1 MNKIEE
7 ILKNN
12 LEKYLPINLS
22 TIGGLNAL
30 KESRKDILTSKFL
43 DLVLNIIV
51 DEVELGDREKISFIT
66 DFFSDGLKNNLDE
79 ITVREAV
86 LTLCNNPEKLSGCFT
101 TLLELLKDQGRNS
114 FLKSQYL
121 LAAFQIAT
129 YNKAKKHY
137 LIGYLLEEDEL
148 DDQNYFSHY
157 VKILGLSYSFFQ
169 DESIFER
176 LTDVMNTS
184 VDNDGLYEVGMGYL
198 GKGISAISHTDAYYS
213 FTKAKSY
220 FNKVDFSTHTDAY
233 CIDLILEIL
242 LSYVNKSSA
251 KEQHI
256 HDTLNKIE
264 NTIRLSLGWHRIDAA
279 LPWASARNTEI
290 INWYQLVSVL
300 KNSMVA
306 LEEISWFDPKI
317 VIENYLLQI
326 YNCNRTLLKKEA
338 GKGVDHLIQPLVQ
351 MKFNQQETY
360 VYLLDKWISSQP
372 QNELWADAGKLR
384 QDIAD
389 YKRSTSLG
397 KDEGTAEETTLTVPF
412 IERVPTE
419 KRSQFKEFARE
430 YMISDF
436 NNTSYNLKEIFEK
449 IVTELE
455 VIESFRIHKIGS
467 NFRKHVYN
475 TLKFLESRM
484 DATRGNISAVAYL
497 FEKHQRED
505 ALQKDYYLYMGAV
518 PSNGKIDVEVK
529 DIAGGRADVVINH
542 IDHQFVF
549 EVKREL
555 HNSSFEN
562 IRKQYLGQASEYQNT
577 GPKLGGL
584 LVLDL
589 TNNKGS
595 IGAIEDNVKLEL
607 INDEAGKPVRAVL
620 VVKVVGNRT
629 TPSHIRLNEE

>member
-1 MNKIEE
+1 MNKIEK
-7 ILKNN
+7 ILINN
-12 LEKYLPINLS
+12 LEKNLPIKLS
-22 TIGGLNAL
+22 TIGGLDGL
-30 KESRKDILTSKFL
+30 KENRKDILTSKFL
-43 DLVLNIIV
+43 DIVLNVIV

-66 DFFSDGLKNNLDE
+66 DFFSDGLKNNFDE

-101 TLLELLKDQGRNS
+101 TLLELLKDKDRNS

-137 LIGYLLEEDEL
+137 LIGYLLEEEEL
-148 DDQNYFSHY
+148 DDKNYFSHY
-157 VKILGLSYSFFQ
+157 VKILGLSYSFFN

-176 LTDVMNTS
+176 LTDVMDTS
-184 VDNDGLYEVGMGYL
+184 VDEDGLYEVGMGYL
-198 GKGISAISHTDAYYS
+198 GKGISAISRADAYYS

-220 FNKVDFSTHTDAY
+220 FNKVDSSIHTDAY

-242 LSYVNKSSA
+242 LSYANKSA
-251 KEQHI
+251 KEEQV

-264 NTIRLSLGWHRIDAA
+264 NIIRLSSGWHSVNAS
-279 LPWASARNTEI
+279 LPWASARNAEI
-290 INWYQLVSVL
+290 INWYQLVNVL
-300 KNSMVA
+300 KNSMAA
-306 LEEISWFDPKI
+306 LEEISWFDPKV

-326 YNCNRTLLKKEA
+326 YNCNRTLLKKDA

-351 MKFNQQETY
+351 MKFNQQEIY
-360 VYLLDKWISSQP
+360 VYLLDRWISSQP
-372 QNELWADAGKLR
+372 QNDLWADAGKLR

-389 YKRSTSLG
+389 YKRSASLG
-397 KDEGTAEETTLTVPF
+397 KDEGTAEEITSTVPF
-412 IERVPTE
+412 SERIPIE
-419 KRSQFKEFARE
+419 KRKQFKEFARE

-436 NNTSYNLKEIFEK
+436 NNTSYNLIEVFEK
-449 IVTELE
+449 IVTDLE
-455 VIESFRIHKIGS
+455 VIESFKNNAIGS

-484 DATRGNISAVAYL
+484 DATKGNISAVSYL
-497 FEKHQRED
+497 FEKDQKED
-505 ALQKDYYLYMGAV
+505 ALQNDYYIYMGAV
-518 PSNGKIDVEVK
+518 PSDGKINIEVNNV
-529 DIAGGRADVVINH
+529 AGGRADVVFNH

-555 HNSSFEN
+555 SNSSFEN

-595 IGAIEDNVKLEL
+595 IGAIEDNVKLEF
-607 INDEAGKPVRAVL
+607 IHDPAGKPVRAIL
-620 VVKVVGNRT
+620 VIKVVGNRT
-629 TPSHIRLNEE
+629 TPSHIKLNEE

>member
-7 ILKNN
+7 ILINN
-12 LEKYLPINLS
+12 LEKDIPISLS
-22 TIGGLNAL
+22 TIGGLDGL
-30 KESRKDILTSKFL
+30 QESRKEILTSKFL
-43 DLVLNIIV
+43 DIVLNIIV
-51 DEVELGDREKISFIT
+51 DEVELTDREKISFIT
-66 DFFSDGLKNNLDE
+66 DFFSDGLKSNLDE

-86 LTLCNNPEKLSGCFT
+86 VTLCNNPEKLSGCFN
-101 TLLELLKDQGRNS
+101 TLLDLLKDRGRNS

-184 VDNDGLYEVGMGYL
+184 VDDDGLYEVGMGYL
-198 GKGISAISHTDAYYS
+198 GKGISAISHEDAYYS
-213 FTKAKSY
+213 FNKAQSY
-220 FNKVDFSTHTDAY
+220 FKKVDSSTNTDAY

-242 LSYVNKSSA
+242 LSYANKSVKA
-251 KEQHI
+251 EQI
-256 HDTLNKIE
+256 HDSLNKIE
-264 NTIRLSLGWHRIDAA
+264 NTIRLSSGWHRVDSS
-279 LPWASARNTEI
+279 LPWASARNVEI

-300 KNSMVA
+300 KISIAA

-338 GKGVDHLIQPLVQ
+338 GEGVDHLIQPLIQ

-372 QNELWADAGKLR
+372 QHELWSDARKLR

-389 YKRSTSLG
+389 YKRSPYVG
-397 KDEGTAEETTLTVPF
+397 KDVGTAEIATSTVPF
-412 IERVPTE
+412 IERVPNE
-419 KRSQFKEFARE
+419 RRSHFIDFARE
-430 YMISDF
+430 YMSSDF
-436 NNTSYNLKEIFEK
+436 NNTSYNLKKIFEK
-449 IVTELE
+449 IIAELE
-455 VIESFRIHKIGS
+455 IIDSFRDQAIGL
-467 NFRKHVYN
+467 NFKMHVYN

-484 DATRGNISAVAYL
+484 DATKGNISAVAYL
-497 FEKHQRED
+497 FEKDQKEN
-505 ALQKDYYLYMGAV
+505 ALQNDYYQYMGAA
-518 PSNGKIDVEVK
+518 PSNGNIKIEVNN
-529 DIAGGRADVVINH
+529 IGGGRADVVFNH

-555 HNSSFEN
+555 SNSSFKN

-589 TNNKGS
+589 TNNKGG
-595 IGAIEDNVKLEL
+595 IGAIEDNVKLEF
-607 INDEAGKPVRAVL
+607 INDKAGKPIRAVL
-620 VVKVVGNRT
+620 VIKVVGNRT
-629 TPSHIRLNEE
+629 TPSHIKLIES

>member
-7 ILKNN
+7 ILINN
-12 LEKYLPINLS
+12 LEKDLPISLS
-22 TIGGLNAL
+22 TIGGLDGL

-43 DLVLNIIV
+43 DIVLNMIV

-86 LTLCNNPEKLSGCFT
+86 LTLCNNPEKLSGCFN
-101 TLLELLKDQGRNS
+101 TLLDLLKDQDRNS

-137 LIGYLLEEDEL
+137 LIGCLLEEDEL

-176 LTDVMNTS
+176 LTDVMHTS
-184 VDNDGLYEVGMGYL
+184 VDDDGLFEVGMGYL
-198 GKGISAISHTDAYYS
+198 RKGISAISHADAYYS

-220 FNKVDFSTHTDAY
+220 FNKVDSSTHTDAY

-242 LSYVNKSSA
+242 LSYANKSA
-251 KEQHI
+251 KEEQI

-264 NTIRLSLGWHRIDAA
+264 NTIRLSSGWHRVDAS
-279 LPWASARNTEI
+279 LPWASARNAEI

-300 KNSMVA
+300 KNSMAA

-326 YNCNRTLLKKEA
+326 YNCNRTLLKKET

-372 QNELWADAGKLR
+372 KHELWANAGKLR

-389 YKRSTSLG
+389 YKRSSSLG
-397 KDEGTAEETTLTVPF
+397 KDEGTAEITTSTVPF
-412 IERVPTE
+412 IERIPTE
-419 KRSQFKEFARE
+419 KRSQFKEFAKE
-430 YMISDF
+430 YMISEF
-436 NNTSYNLKEIFEK
+436 NNTSYNLIKIFEK

-455 VIESFRIHKIGS
+455 VIESFRNHVIGS

-484 DATRGNISAVAYL
+484 DATRGNISAVTYL
-497 FEKHQRED
+497 FEKDQKED
-505 ALQKDYYLYMGAV
+505 ALQNDYYLYMGAA
-518 PSNGKIDVEVK
+518 PSNGKINIEVNN
-529 DIAGGRADVVINH
+529 IAGGRADVVFNH

-555 HNSSFEN
+555 SNSSFEN
-562 IRKQYLGQASEYQNT
+562 IRKQYLGQAGEYQNT

-589 TNNKGS
+589 TNNKDS
-595 IGAIEDNVKLEL
+595 IGAIEDNIQLEF
-607 INDEAGKPVRAVL
+607 IYDQAGKPVRAIL
-620 VVKVVGNRT
+620 VIKVVGNRT
-629 TPSHIRLNEE
+629 TPSQIKLK